1 LRRDGVSEAPVA
13 GHVFHPGHQEL
24 HGVTVVLETRG
35 PRTYVGW
42 FDSQDERGVH
52 MHDVG
57 VHDATAAGGSKD
69 EFLRRCDKFGIRPEH
84 RDLLVPSGEV
94 ASIRRLVDVL
104 R

>member
-1 LRRDGVSEAPVA
+1 MS

-24 HGVTVVLETRG
+24 HGVTVVLETHG
-35 PRTYVGW
+35 GRTYVGR

-57 VHDATAAGGSKD
+57 VHDAAAAAASKE

-84 RDLLVPSGEV
+84 RDLLVPADDV
-94 ASIRRLVDVL
+94 ASITRLVDAL

>member
-1 LRRDGVSEAPVA
+1 MA

-24 HGVTVVLETRG
+24 HGITVVLETRG
-35 PRTYVGW
+35 PRIYVGR

-57 VHDATAAGGSKD
+57 VYDAAAAGGSKD
-69 EFLRRCDKFGIRPEH
+69 EFLRRCDQFGIRPEH
-84 RDLLVPSGEV
+84 RDLLVPAADVS
-94 ASIRRLVDVL
+94 SIHRLVDVL

>member
-1 LRRDGVSEAPVA
+1 MT

-24 HGVTVVLETRG
+24 HGITVVLETRG
-35 PRTYVGW
+35 TRTYVGR

-57 VHDATAAGGSKD
+57 VFDSAAAEGSKTD
-69 EFLRRCDKFGIRPEH
+69 FLQRCDRFGIRPDH
-84 RDLLVPSGEV
+84 RDLSVPASDV
-94 ASIRRLVDVL
+94 ASVRRLTEAL